1 MIEKLINLAKD
12 NKWISAGTAKTVT
25 NYIIISVFTI
35 YGYKAYEKVST
46 SVEQVTIL
54 DKRIQNIEENQIQ
67 IAVESFEQNRL
78 QNNYITGLS
87 VTQEKST
94 NTIIK
99 IQKEIAKEVPNRAL
113 IDYMQNE
120 VEEIQ
125 KKKLPHYQIQQ
136 DSVMWQPKIGVRPL
150 IKKQ

>member
-1 MIEKLINLAKD
+1 MIEKIIKYAKD
-12 NKWISAGTAKTVT
+12 SKFISASTAHALTGYMFVA
-25 NYIIISVFTI
+25 VVTI
-35 YGYKAYEKVST
+35 YGYKAYDKVST

-54 DKRIQNIEENQIQ
+54 DKRIQNIEENQIK

-125 KKKLPHYQIQQ
+125 KKKLPHHQIQK
-136 DSVMWQPKIGVRPL
+136 DSALWQPKIGVRP
-150 IKKQ
+150 

>member
-1 MIEKLINLAKD
+1 MIDKIIKYAKD
-12 NKWISAGTAKTVT
+12 RRFISASTAHTLTGYMFVA
-25 NYIIISVFTI
+25 VVTI
-35 YGYKAYEKVST
+35 YGYKAYDKVST
-46 SVEQVTIL
+46 SVEQVSIL

-125 KKKLPHYQIQQ
+125 KKKLPHHQIQK
-136 DSVMWQPKIGVRPL
+136 DSALWQPKIGVRPL